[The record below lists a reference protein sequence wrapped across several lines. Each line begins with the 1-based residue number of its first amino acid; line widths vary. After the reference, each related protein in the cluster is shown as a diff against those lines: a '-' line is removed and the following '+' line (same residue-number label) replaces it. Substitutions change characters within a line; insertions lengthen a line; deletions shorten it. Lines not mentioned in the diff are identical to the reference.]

1 MGKTIIVSNRLPVR
15 LTTESGKMQ
24 FQMSEGG
31 LATGLSAIHQ
41 QENNV
46 WIGWPGLVVE
56 KSEEQMVQEKL
67 KEKRLLPLF
76 LSHDELKGFYE
87 GFSNEILWPI
97 FHYISTYSNY
107 DADYWTQ
114 YIRVNEKFRD
124 LILSQAEPEDTI
136 WIHDYQ
142 LLLLPMMI
150 REALPD
156 TTIAFFLHIPFPS
169 QELFRLIPWR
179 EDLLRG
185 MLGADLLGFQT
196 YDDVRHFISA
206 TTRILGA
213 HHQTRWLE
221 FEGRNITV
229 DSFPISIDYDRFDNL
244 AMNPAVGV
252 QQKQIR
258 DAFSGAKIM
267 LSIDRLDYSKGILQR
282 LKSFEYFL
290 AKNPEFI
297 KQVVLYMIVV
307 PSRDQVLQ
315 YELLKKQIDQE
326 VGRINAQ
333 YGSFDWQPIAYF
345 YQSFPVEELS
355 ALYKAA
361 DVCLVTPMR
370 DGMNLVCK
378 EYVASRTDH
387 SGVLVLSEL
396 AGASHELVDALQ
408 VNPNN
413 VHVMAETMKEALEMP
428 VDEMKFRMTSLRKL
442 VQHFNIYYWS
452 ESFFNRLNEV
462 KSEQLLLTTKRLTE
476 AMTRAIMAR
485 YEKAKNRLFLLDYD
499 GTLVGFKNEITQAA
513 PDEELYSILDQ
524 LAGDVNNH
532 VVLIS
537 GRKHEHLEEWFGDRA
552 VGLVAEHGVWSR
564 EKGGVWQPKPG
575 LVTIWRDEVQELLQA
590 FADRTPG
597 SSIELKSHSIAW
609 HYRKVQKD
617 LGRIRADELLENLRD
632 YSAAFG
638 LQILEGHKVI
648 EVRNADVN
656 KGREALEILQRAS
669 YDFVLFAGD
678 DRTDE
683 DVFQVLPEEAFT
695 IKVGSGNSNA
705 KMFVNSPAEVRLLLG
720 RFMNYKYD

>member
-15 LTTESGKMQ
+15 LTTESGQMQ
-24 FQMSEGG
+24 FHISEGG
-31 LATGLSAIHQ
+31 LATGLSAIHKE
-41 QENNV
+41 ENNL
-46 WIGWPGLVVE
+46 WIGWPGLVVD

-67 KEKRLLPLF
+67 REKRLLPLF
-76 LSHDELKGFYE
+76 LSEDEIKGYYE

-107 DADYWTQ
+107 EADYWEQ

-124 LILSQAEPEDTI
+124 LILTQAGPNDTI

-179 EDLLRG
+179 EELLRG
-185 MLGADLLGFQT
+185 MLGADLIGYQT

-206 TTRILGA
+206 TTRILGT

-221 FEGRNITV
+221 YDGRNITV
-229 DSFPISIDYDRFDNL
+229 DSFPISIAYKRFDDL
-244 AMNPAVGV
+244 AQSPAVI
-252 QQKQIR
+252 QQKQMIR
-258 DAFSGAKIM
+258 DAFCDQKIM

-290 AKNPEFI
+290 AENPEFV

-307 PSRDQVLQ
+307 PSRDQVPQ

-333 YGSFDWQPIAYF
+333 YGAFDWQPIAYF

-355 ALYKAA
+355 ALYSAA

-378 EYVASRTDH
+378 EYVASRTDNT
-387 SGVLVLSEL
+387 GVLVLSEL

-428 VDEMKFRMTSLRKL
+428 LDEMEFRMASMRKL
-442 VQHFNIYYWS
+442 VQHFNIHYWS
-452 ESFFNRLNEV
+452 ESFFNRLKDV
-462 KSEQLLLTTKRLTE
+462 KSEQLLLTTKRISE
-476 AMTRAIMAR
+476 EMTASITRHYERA
-485 YEKAKNRLFLLDYD
+485 KKRLILLDYD

-513 PDEELYSILDQ
+513 PDEELYSILDKVSS
-524 LAGDVNNH
+524 DINNH

-552 VGLVAEHGVWSR
+552 LGLVAEHGVWSR

-656 KGREALEILQRAS
+656 KGRAALGILQRAQ
-669 YDFVLFAGD
+669 YDFILFAGD

-683 DVFQVLPEEAFT
+683 DVFQVLPEDAFT
-695 IKVGSGNSNA
+695 IKVGGGNSNA
-705 KMFVNSPAEVRLLLG
+705 RMYVNSPTEVRQLLSRLTS
-720 RFMNYKYD
+720 N